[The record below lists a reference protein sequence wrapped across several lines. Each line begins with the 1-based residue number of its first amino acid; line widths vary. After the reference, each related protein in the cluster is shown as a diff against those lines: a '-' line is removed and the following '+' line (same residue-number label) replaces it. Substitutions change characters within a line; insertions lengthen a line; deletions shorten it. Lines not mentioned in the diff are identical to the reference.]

1 MARKNALPTW
11 YPAECHRDN
20 WQWQV
25 SQWIDALSYRS
36 QLVIMQAQGLLTEE
50 HLEAVI
56 HGCSPKVQPRTV
68 SIPVEIDQPDNL
80 LFKQFSEALA
90 EARQQSDSSLATN
103 ICQRIS
109 TPPSKFKLLNLMD
122 SLGKLHQLRV
132 LDWID
137 LALWSRLTGVTFEAT
152 YLGDIFWCDED
163 IDRRY
168 RLVTRTRPL
177 ACQLIAKSVIYRLL
191 QVNR

>member
-1 MARKNALPTW
+1 
-11 YPAECHRDN
+11 
-20 WQWQV
+20 
-25 SQWIDALSYRS
+25 
-36 QLVIMQAQGLLTEE
+36 
-50 HLEAVI
+50 
-56 HGCSPKVQPRTV
+56 
-68 SIPVEIDQPDNL
+68 
-80 LFKQFSEALA
+80 
-90 EARQQSDSSLATN
+90 
-103 ICQRIS
+103 
-109 TPPSKFKLLNLMD
+109 MD